1 MTQLTGMVWFAKMP
15 LTTLQLLV
23 QTLYDETNHL
33 DNRDGAGWA
42 GRAGGR
48 RMQQETGSAPQQQ
61 TAPTFNK
68 VAVDLPKLRQAIAT
82 TGPKVHGIFN
92 GLGTALRGGRY
103 PAALTLLDRLKERT
117 PRSTMSRRRLSNQ
130 VTEQVKEAAKNQ
142 EADKPAQ

>member
-1 MTQLTGMVWFAKMP
+1 MTKQTTWIIGMA
-15 LTTLQLLV
+15 LAGLV
-23 QTLYDETNHL
+23 ALA
-33 DNRDGAGWA
+33 GAGCNKK
-42 GRAGGR
+42 
-48 RMQQETGSAPQQQ
+48 TGSAPQQQ

-103 PAALTLLDRLKERT
+103 PAALTLLDRLKES
-117 PRSTMSRRRLSNQ
+117 PEVNDEQKKVVDQ